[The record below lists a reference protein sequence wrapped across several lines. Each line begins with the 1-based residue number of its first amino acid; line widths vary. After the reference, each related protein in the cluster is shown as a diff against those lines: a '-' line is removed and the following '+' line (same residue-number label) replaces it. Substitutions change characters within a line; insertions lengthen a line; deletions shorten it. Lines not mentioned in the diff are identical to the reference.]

1 MAFSFYALGGVSFTA
16 FLGGVLHRC
25 CLLLFLAGGSSGPC
39 PLENL
44 FEAFAQNGCTG
55 GLVWDIQAYPF
66 VCAFHD
72 GEIAGLEG
80 RDKAEPH

>member
-16 FLGGVLHRC
+16 FFGGVLHRC
-25 CLLLFLAGGSSGPC
+25 CLLLFLAGGRSGSC

-44 FEAFAQNGCTG
+44 FEALAKSG
-55 GLVWDIQAYPF
+55 GTCWRIWNVQAHPF

-80 RDKAEPH
+80 RDKAEPY